1 MNSGT
6 LLRTIFS
13 SLVAVSCISGI
24 SANAQNSLAETYKP
38 QAEKLITAGLSD
50 TEGYANLTYLCD
62 HVGKRISGSE
72 PLDRAVAWSAD
83 LMRKEGLANVTTQKV
98 MVPKWVRGKESGAIV
113 APVTKQLHM
122 LGLGMSVATPVGG
135 VTADVVVVSNFDEL
149 KKLGAEGVKGKIVVY
164 NAPYEGYGKTVMYRV
179 AGASQA
185 AALGA
190 VAVLVR
196 SITPLAMQTPHT
208 GTLVYDAK
216 LPKIP
221 AAAISLEDAMML
233 ARLAT
238 EGVPVKVHLDMEAH
252 MEADAPSANVM
263 GEIVGTEKPEE
274 VVVLGGH
281 IDSWDVGQGAQD
293 DGSGIMATLEAV
305 NLIKKSGLKPKRT
318 IRIVFWVNEENGD
331 AGGIAYRKAL
341 GDKVLNQVAAI
352 EMDGGAETPVGYG
365 YGFGMGRMRP
375 GTPGGPAG
383 TPELSPEEQHSLD
396 LLRDIATLLKPIGAD
411 TIRPGGGG
419 SDIEPLMSAGV
430 PGLGEMTT
438 AAHYFDWHHTEADT
452 LDKVDPQ
459 EFRKNIASLAV
470 MTYVLADMPEKLA
483 GHKGSGT
490 ED

>member
-1 MNSGT
+1 
-6 LLRTIFS
+6 
-13 SLVAVSCISGI
+13 
-24 SANAQNSLAETYKP
+24 
-38 QAEKLITAGLSD
+38 
-50 TEGYANLTYLCD
+50 
-62 HVGKRISGSE
+62 
-72 PLDRAVAWSAD
+72 
-83 LMRKEGLANVTTQKV
+83 MRKEGLANVTTQKV
-98 MVPKWVRGKESGAIV
+98 IVPHWVRGKESGAIV
-113 APVTKQLHM
+113 APVTKSLHM

-135 VTADVVVVSNFDEL
+135 ITADVAVVSNFDEL
-149 KKLGAEGVKGKIVVY
+149 KKLGQTGVKGKIVVY

-179 AGASQA
+179 AGPSQA

-196 SITPLAMQTPHT
+196 SITPLAVQLPHT
-208 GTLVYDAK
+208 GTLVYDEK
-216 LPKIP
+216 QPKIP

-252 MEADAPSANVM
+252 MEADAASANIM

-305 NLIKKSGLKPKRT
+305 NLIKKSGLTPRRT

-352 EMDGGAETPVGYG
+352 EMDGGAEMPVGYG
-365 YGFGMGRMRP
+365 YGSGGRRRTMP
-375 GTPGGPAG
+375 GSPTTAPLIQGQPAS
-383 TPELSPEEQHSLD
+383 PELSPEEQHSLE

-411 TIRPGGGG
+411 AVRAGGGG
-419 SDIEPLMSAGV
+419 SDIEPLMIAGV

-438 AAHYFDWHHTEADT
+438 DAHYFDWHHTEADT

-470 MTYVLADMPEKLA
+470 MTYILADMPEKLA
-483 GHKGSGT
+483 GHKSSGA
-490 ED
+490 EE

>member
-1 MNSGT
+1 
-6 LLRTIFS
+6 LFRTIFT
-13 SLVAVSCISGI
+13 SLAAIPYLFSVPAH
-24 SANAQNSLAETYKP
+24 AQSSLAETYKP
-38 QAEKLITAGLSD
+38 QADKLISAALAD

-62 HVGKRISGSE
+62 RIGKRLSGSE

-83 LMRKEGLANVTTQKV
+83 LMRKEGLAYVTTQKV
-98 MVPKWVRGKESGAIV
+98 MVPHWVRGKESGAIV

-122 LGLGMSVATPVGG
+122 LGLGMSVATPPGG
-135 VTADVVVVSNFDEL
+135 ITAEVVVVSNFDEL
-149 KKLGAEGVKGKIVVY
+149 KSLPPGAAKGKIVVY
-164 NAPYEGYGKTVMYRV
+164 NAPYEGYGKTVMYRI
-179 AGASQA
+179 AGPSQA

-196 SITPLAMQTPHT
+196 SITPLAAQLPHT
-208 GTLVYDAK
+208 GTLVYDTK
-216 LPKIP
+216 QPKIP
-221 AAAISLEDAMML
+221 AAAISPEDAMML

-238 EGVPVKVHLDMEAH
+238 EGAPVKVHLEMEAH
-252 MEADAPSANVM
+252 MEADAPSANIM
-263 GEIVGTEKPEE
+263 GEIVGTEHPEE

-305 NLIKKSGLKPKRT
+305 NLIKKSGLAPKRT

-331 AGGIAYRKAL
+331 AGGIAYRKSL

-365 YGFGMGRMRP
+365 YGFGLGRMRP
-375 GTPGGPAG
+375 GTPGAPAG
-383 TPELSPEEQHSLD
+383 TPQLSPEEQHSLD
-396 LLRDIATLLKPIGAD
+396 LLRDIGTLLKPVGAD

-419 SDIEPLMSAGV
+419 SDIEPLMNVGV

-438 AAHYFDWHHTEADT
+438 DAHYFDWHHTEADT

-483 GHKGSGT
+483 GHKAPGG
-490 ED
+490 EE